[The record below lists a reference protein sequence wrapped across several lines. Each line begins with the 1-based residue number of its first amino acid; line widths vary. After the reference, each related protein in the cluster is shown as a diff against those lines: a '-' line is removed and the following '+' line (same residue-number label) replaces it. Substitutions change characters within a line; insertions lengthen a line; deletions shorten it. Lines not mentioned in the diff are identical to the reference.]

1 MSDTTC
7 YLNGQY
13 LPLSEA
19 RISPLDRGFL
29 FADGVY
35 EVIPVYSRVPFR
47 GEEHMIRFQKSFDG
61 IGLANPHTPAEWNA
75 IIGKVIAQADFD
87 DQAVY
92 LQVSRGA
99 DVKRDAAF
107 PKADVKPTVFVFTAP
122 MVKPSAAAREN
133 GVAVVSAPDIR
144 WTRCNYKTVS
154 LLPNAMTRQI
164 SAAAGAT
171 ETVMFR
177 DGFLTEG
184 SASNIFVVKDGVI
197 LAVPQDNRI
206 LAGITYDVVS
216 ELAKKHGARFE
227 VRMITESEVRSAD
240 ELWVTSSTKE
250 VLPITTLD
258 GKPVGHGAAAG
269 KPGPITRQMHAW
281 YVAFRDEVIKK
292 GARA

>member
-35 EVIPVYSRVPFR
+35 EVIPVYNRVPFR
-47 GEEHMIRFQKSFDG
+47 GDEHLVRFQKSFDG
-61 IGLANPHTPAEWNA
+61 IGLANPYSMDEWRE
-75 IIGKVIAQADFD
+75 IIANVIAKADFE

-92 LQVSRGA
+92 MQVTRGA

-122 MVKPSAAAREN
+122 MVKPSAEARAN

-144 WTRCNYKTVS
+144 WTRCNFKTVS

-164 SAAAGAT
+164 SASVGAT

-184 SASNIFVVKDGVI
+184 SASNIFVVKNGVI

-206 LAGITYDVVS
+206 LAGITYDVVI
-216 ELAKKHGARFE
+216 ELAKKHGARYE
-227 VRMITESEVRSAD
+227 VRMITENEVRNAD

-258 GKPVGHGAAAG
+258 GKPVGHGAGAG
-269 KPGPITRQMHAW
+269 KPGPVTQQMHAW
-281 YVAFRDEVIKK
+281 YVAFRDEVTKAK
-292 GARA
+292 RA

>member
-1 MSDTTC
+1 MSDSTC
-7 YLNGQY
+7 YLNGEY
-13 LPLSEA
+13 LPLSQA

-35 EVIPVYSRVPFR
+35 EVIPVYARVPFR
-47 GEEHMIRFQKSFDG
+47 GDEHLRRFQKSFDG
-61 IGLANPHTPAEWNA
+61 IRLPNPHTLEEWNA
-75 IIGKVIAQADFD
+75 IISGVIAKADFD

-92 LQVSRGA
+92 IQVTRGA

-122 MVKPSAAAREN
+122 MVKPSAAMREN
-133 GVAVVSAPDIR
+133 GVATVSAPDIR

-154 LLPNAMTRQI
+154 LLPNAMTRQL
-164 SAAAGAT
+164 SAEAGAT

-184 SASNIFVVKDGVI
+184 SSSNIFVVKDGVI

-206 LAGITYDVVS
+206 LAGITYDVVI
-216 ELAKKHGARFE
+216 ELAKKHGARYE
-227 VRMITESEVRSAD
+227 VRMITEAEVRSAD
-240 ELWVTSSTKE
+240 EMWITSSTKE
-250 VLPITTLD
+250 VLPIATLD
-258 GKPVGHGAAAG
+258 GKPVGCGQ
-269 KPGPITRQMHAW
+269 PGPVTRQMHAW
-281 YVAFRDEVIKK
+281 YVAFRDEVIRK

>member
-35 EVIPVYSRVPFR
+35 EVIPVYARVPFR
-47 GEEHMIRFQKSFDG
+47 GDEHMARFQKSFDG
-61 IGLANPHTPAEWNA
+61 IGLANPHSADEWKA
-75 IIGKVIAQADFD
+75 IIAKVIEQADFD

-92 LQVSRGA
+92 LQVTRGA

-107 PKADVKPTVFVFTAP
+107 PKTDVKPTVFVFTAP
-122 MVKPSAAAREN
+122 MVKPSAAMREN
-133 GVAVVSAPDIR
+133 GVTVVSAPDIR

-184 SASNIFVVKDGVI
+184 SASNIFVVKNGVI

-206 LAGITYDVVS
+206 LAGITYDVVI
-216 ELAKKHGARFE
+216 ELAKKHGARYE
-227 VRMITESEVRSAD
+227 VRMITETEVRSAD

-258 GKPVGHGAAAG
+258 GKAVGHGASAG
-269 KPGPITRQMHAW
+269 KPGPVTLQMHAW
-281 YVAFRDEVIKK
+281 YVAFRDQVTK